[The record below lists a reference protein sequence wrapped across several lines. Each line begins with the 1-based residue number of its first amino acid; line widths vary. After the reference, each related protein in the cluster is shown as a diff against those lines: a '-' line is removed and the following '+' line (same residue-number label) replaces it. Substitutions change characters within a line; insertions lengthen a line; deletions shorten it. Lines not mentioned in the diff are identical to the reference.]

1 MAKGKGKAS
10 QTAVWIILGLLVVSL
25 MGFGATSFTGGGAA
39 VARVGSAEVTVQDYA
54 AGLNQ
59 ELRALQAQTR
69 RAIPLSEARQFGI
82 DQAVLS
88 RLVGAAALQDQ
99 ASQAGV
105 SVGNTRIAEEI
116 SSNRAFIDNSGAFN
130 REVYQS
136 TLERSGITVSD
147 YEDTLRSD
155 ISSQI
160 VQAAIAG
167 GIAAP
172 APYVDALMTFLREER
187 DVTWAEITEAHL
199 AEPVPEP
206 TEAELETFH
215 ADNAE
220 MFTLAETKVLTIAAL
235 TPDMLIDGVEID
247 EAMLQEIFEERR
259 DSLETPERRLV
270 ERLFFLEQAD
280 ADAAWARLDG
290 GEVTFDGLVEER
302 GITLADVDLGDVT
315 ERDLGGAGAEVF
327 ALDAPGLVGPVED
340 NGRFAILRMNA
351 IFPTTSVTFDEV
363 RDELREEIAA
373 DRARRVILDEISPV
387 DDLLA
392 GGATLEELAGE
403 TELTLT
409 GLDWRPGV
417 DAGLA
422 GYEAIRQAA
431 AQVTDGDF
439 PEIIELEDG
448 GIAALRLDETR
459 PPALQPLQDVRDDVA
474 AAWRTQEL
482 SFRLAARAA
491 EIAEAGIDT
500 PAPGGAPLFGTD
512 TGLFR
517 SGFIDGTPATFLPT
531 LFEMVPG
538 ETRVIEAPGQAFV
551 ARLDAVHPP
560 AEDDE
565 DGAQI
570 RAALSGQVAQSL
582 ANDLLIGFME
592 AARDSAGVDIDQA
605 AINAVHS
612 QFP

>member
-39 VARVGSAEVTVQDYA
+39 VARVGSAEVTIQDYA

-105 SVGNTRIAEEI
+105 SVGNARIGEEVR
-116 SSNRAFIDNSGAFN
+116 SNRAFIDNSGTFN

-155 ISSQI
+155 IASQI
-160 VQAAIAG
+160 LQAGIAG
-167 GIAAP
+167 GLTAP
-172 APYVDALMTFLREER
+172 DPYIDALMTFLREER

-199 AEPVPEP
+199 SEPVPDP
-206 TEAELETFH
+206 TEADLETFH
-215 ADNAE
+215 ADNAD

-235 TPDMLIDGVEID
+235 TPDMLIDGIEVD
-247 EAMLQEIFEERR
+247 DTMLQEIFEERR
-259 DSLETPERRLV
+259 DDLETPERRLV
-270 ERLFFLEQAD
+270 ERLFFLEQED
-280 ADAAWARLDG
+280 ADAARARLDA

-315 ERDLGGAGAEVF
+315 ERDLGDSGAPVF
-327 ALDAPGLVGPVED
+327 ALDAPGVVGPVED

-351 IFPTTSVTFDEV
+351 IFPATTVTFEDV
-363 RDELREEIAA
+363 RDELREELAA
-373 DRARRVILDEISPV
+373 ERARRAILDEITPV

-392 GGATLEELAGE
+392 GGATLEELAEE
-403 TELTLT
+403 TEMTLST
-409 GLDWRPGV
+409 LDWRPGV
-417 DAGLA
+417 DEGLA

-431 AQVTDGDF
+431 ALASDGDF

-448 GIAALRLDETR
+448 GIAAMRLDETR
-459 PPALQPLQDVRDDVA
+459 PPALQPLDAVRDDVDE
-474 AAWRTQEL
+474 AWRTQEL

-500 PAPGGAPLFGTD
+500 PSPGGAPLFAAD

-517 SGFIDGTPATFLPT
+517 SGFIDGTPPTFLPT
-531 LFEMVPG
+531 IFEMEPG

-551 ARLDAVHPP
+551 ARLDAVRPP
-560 AEDDE
+560 SDDDE
-565 DGAQI
+565 DGAAI
-570 RAALSGQVAQSL
+570 RDALSGQIAQSL

>member
-99 ASQAGV
+99 ASEAGV
-105 SVGNTRIAEEI
+105 SVGNARIGEEVQ
-116 SSNRAFIDNSGAFN
+116 SNRAFIDNSGAFN
-130 REVYQS
+130 REVYQR
-136 TLERSGITVSD
+136 TLDQNGITISE
-147 YEDTLRSD
+147 YEATLRSD
-155 ISSQI
+155 MASQI
-160 VQAAIAG
+160 VQAGIAG
-167 GIAAP
+167 GVTAP
-172 APYVDALMTFLREER
+172 TPYVDALMTFLREER

-199 AEPVPEP
+199 LEPVPEP
-206 TEAELETFH
+206 TEADLEAFH
-215 ADNAE
+215 SDNADL
-220 MFTLAETKVLTIAAL
+220 FTLAETKVLTLAAL
-235 TPDMLIDGVEID
+235 TPDMLIDTVD
-247 EAMLQEIFEERR
+247 VDDTMLREIFEERR
-259 DSLETPERRLV
+259 DELETPERRLV
-270 ERLFFLEQAD
+270 ERLYFLEQED
-280 ADAAWARLDG
+280 ADAARARLDA

-315 ERDLGGAGAEVF
+315 ERDLGGAGATVF
-327 ALDAPGLVGPVED
+327 ALEAPGVVGPVED

-351 IFPTTSVTFDEV
+351 IFPATTVTFEEV
-363 RDELREEIAA
+363 RGELREEVAIE
-373 DRARRVILDEISPV
+373 RARRVILDEITPV

-392 GGATLEELAGE
+392 GGATLEELAEE
-403 TELTLT
+403 TALTLST
-409 GLDWRPGV
+409 LDWRPGV

-422 GYEAIRQAA
+422 GYEAIRRAA
-431 AQVTDGDF
+431 ALVSDSDF

-459 PPALQPLQDVRDDVA
+459 PPALQPLEDVRDDVIV
-474 AAWRTQEL
+474 AWRTQEL
-482 SFRLAARAA
+482 SFRLTARAA

-500 PAPGGAPLFGTD
+500 PAAGGAPVFASD

-517 SGFIDGTPATFLPT
+517 SGFIDGTPPSFLPT
-531 LFEMVPG
+531 VFEMEPG
-538 ETRVIEAPGQAFV
+538 ETRVIEGPGQAFV
-551 ARLDAVHPP
+551 ARLDAVRPP
-560 AEDDE
+560 SEDDE
-565 DGAQI
+565 DGAAI
-570 RAALSGQVAQSL
+570 REALSGQIAQSL

-592 AARDSAGVDIDQA
+592 AARDTAGVEIDQT
-605 AINAVHS
+605 AINAVHA